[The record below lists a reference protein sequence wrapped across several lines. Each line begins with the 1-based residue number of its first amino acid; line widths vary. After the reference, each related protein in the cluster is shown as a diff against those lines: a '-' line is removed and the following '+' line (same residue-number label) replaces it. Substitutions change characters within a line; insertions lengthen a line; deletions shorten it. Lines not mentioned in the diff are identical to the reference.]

1 MIADSPLKDPSGFGR
16 LYNVKQF
23 LSLFLAFLVVYSP
36 LSATVPPSTS
46 DAFLQKTAQ
55 LVTSGNVTSITPPGR
70 PAHIYTYDAGNQVSG
85 YTAPDLG
92 AGPTATT
99 YAYDLEGHPTL
110 ITRPDGQTLSFDY
123 NVGGQL
129 STVTT
134 PSGTINYT
142 YDSGGRLSNLTESAT
157 GINLSYAYDGTLP
170 LSTTWTGPVTGDVS
184 RTYDNN
190 FRVVSQ
196 SVNGANTVNYSYDN
210 DGLLTSAG
218 DLSLTRDAD
227 NGLLSATTLGTVS
240 DAWTYNTF
248 GEPTNYTAKA
258 SGSDA
263 YSATFTRDALGR
275 ITTKNETVGATSHLY
290 VYTYDASGR
299 LTNVQKDG
307 TTAATYTYDDNGNR
321 TKKVA
326 SGVTTNGTY
335 DAQDRLL
342 TYGGTTYTYTPN
354 GELKTKVNA
363 SGTTTYTYDVAGNLR
378 KVVMSDGKA
387 IEYLIDGQN
396 RRTGKKVNGVL
407 TQGFLY
413 NSQLQ
418 IVAEL
423 DGTGAVVSRFVY
435 ADRSNVPSFMLK
447 GGTTYRII
455 ADQLGSPRLVV
466 NSTDGSIAQ
475 KLDYDEFGNVLT
487 DSNPGFIPFAF
498 AGGLYDQDT
507 KLVRFGARDYT
518 PEGGRW
524 TLQDPILFAGGET
537 NLYGYVWND
546 PINWTDPLGLKVK
559 FKGSS
564 KPIKKLKQAYKKIKK
579 TKRGAQLCDML
590 EKSNTDFTIRDAQND
605 AFFDPG
611 DNSINVDPDFHPNV
625 DTTLGP
631 KPPSTETV
639 LGHEIGHAAT
649 GTGDTGPA
657 QMDNVNQNENPIRQ
671 ELGEP
676 DRTAY

>member
-1 MIADSPLKDPSGFGR
+1 
-16 LYNVKQF
+16 
-23 LSLFLAFLVVYSP
+23 
-36 LSATVPPSTS
+36 
-46 DAFLQKTAQ
+46 
-55 LVTSGNVTSITPPGR
+55 
-70 PAHIYTYDAGNQVSG
+70 
-85 YTAPDLG
+85 
-92 AGPTATT
+92 
-99 YAYDLEGHPTL
+99 
-110 ITRPDGQTLSFDY
+110 
-123 NVGGQL
+123 
-129 STVTT
+129 
-134 PSGTINYT
+134 
-142 YDSGGRLSNLTESAT
+142 
-157 GINLSYAYDGTLP
+157 
-170 LSTTWTGPVTGDVS
+170 
-184 RTYDNN
+184 
-190 FRVVSQ
+190 VVSQ

-210 DGLLTSAG
+210 DGLLTNAG
-218 DLSLTRDAD
+218 DLSLTRDAE
-227 NGLLSATTLGTVS
+227 NGLLSATELGVVN

-435 ADRSNVPSFMLK
+435 ADRGNVPSFMLK
-447 GGTTYRII
+447 GGTTYRIVCRSI
-455 ADQLGSPRLVV
+455 GKPQAGS
-466 NSTDGSIAQ
+466 
-475 KLDYDEFGNVLT
+475 
-487 DSNPGFIPFAF
+487 
-498 AGGLYDQDT
+498 
-507 KLVRFGARDYT
+507 
-518 PEGGRW
+518 
-524 TLQDPILFAGGET
+524 
-537 NLYGYVWND
+537 
-546 PINWTDPLGLKVK
+546 
-559 FKGSS
+559 
-564 KPIKKLKQAYKKIKK
+564 
-579 TKRGAQLCDML
+579 
-590 EKSNTDFTIRDAQND
+590 
-605 AFFDPG
+605 
-611 DNSINVDPDFHPNV
+611 
-625 DTTLGP
+625 
-631 KPPSTETV
+631 
-639 LGHEIGHAAT
+639 
-649 GTGDTGPA
+649 
-657 QMDNVNQNENPIRQ
+657 
-671 ELGEP
+671 
-676 DRTAY
+676 